1 MKKNTPI
8 NIYALTIVP
17 LFTSLIIVGAYIKIP
32 FPLVPLTLQT
42 LFVLL
47 AAMLLK
53 PKYAVM
59 VPALYMFL
67 GLAGLPVFTKGG
79 GLFYIFEPTF
89 GYILGFLPASFLV
102 SFLVSK
108 FQTRSIPLLALIGV
122 SGISVIYVTGMVYMY
137 LIMNYYTNNPIGFIG
152 MFSSNFMLSI
162 TGDILKCIA
171 SALISVKLYAILK
184 NIRLFS
190 GISNFSG

>member
-1 MKKNTPI
+1 MKKTAPV
-8 NIYALTIVP
+8 NIYALTIVS

-42 LFVLL
+42 LFVLM
-47 AAMLLK
+47 ASMLLK

-59 VPALYMFL
+59 TSALYMFL
-67 GLAGLPVFTKGG
+67 GLAGLPVFAKGG

-89 GYILGFLPASFLV
+89 GYILGFVFAAFLI

-108 FQTRSIPLLALIGV
+108 FQAKSVSLLALIGV
-122 SGISVIYVTGMVYMY
+122 SGIFIIYVTGMVYMY
-137 LIMNYYTNNPIGFIG
+137 LIMNYYTNNPIGFISL
-152 MFSSNFMLSI
+152 FSSNLILTI

-171 SALISVKLYAILK
+171 SALISVKLYVILK
-184 NIRLFS
+184 NTRLFS